1 VPLPLPV
8 LDHVVINVRDRLD
21 DALALWER
29 LGFMMTPRGH
39 HTLGSSNHL
48 AIFGADYLELLGV
61 QPGNARMDVLDW
73 PAGLNGLA
81 FKTYDADATYDG
93 LHAAGLPALPA
104 QAFSRPIEAPGG
116 SQDAAFRTVGIER
129 DAAPAGRVFFCQHL
143 TPGLVWNG
151 AWQRHSN
158 RALGILRVII
168 AADDPAGP
176 ASLLSRMFGWNAV
189 PPRDYGA
196 SMAAGL
202 AQVDILTPDAL
213 RAEFGGAA
221 PAADGRTA
229 WMAALTL
236 RTASL
241 DAAATALATG
251 KVPRARGPAG
261 IVVPASELGGVT
273 LVFQD

>member
-8 LDHVVINVRDRLD
+8 LDHIVVYVRDGLD
-21 DALALWER
+21 DALTLWER
-29 LGFMMTPRGH
+29 LGLMMTPRGH

-48 AIFGADYLELLGV
+48 AVFGADYLELLGV
-61 QPGNARMDVLDW
+61 QPGSARLDVLDW

-81 FKTYDADATYDG
+81 SETYDADATYGG

-104 QAFSRPIEAPGG
+104 QAFSRPVEALGE
-116 SQDAAFRTVGIER
+116 SQDAAFRNIGIER
-129 DAAPAGRVFFCQHL
+129 NAVLAGRVFICQHL

-151 AWQRHSN
+151 SWQRHGN
-158 RALGILRVII
+158 GALGISRVII

-176 ASLLSRMFGWNAV
+176 ANLLSRMFGWNAV

-202 AQVDILTPDAL
+202 AQVDIPTPDAL

-241 DAAATALATG
+241 DSAAAALAAG
-251 KVPRARGPAG
+251 GVLHARGPAG
-261 IVVPASELGGVT
+261 IVVPASELGGMT
-273 LVFQD
+273 LVFRD